1 MKDKSYNKS
10 RAESLGIVPSSLYFR
25 LLWTCQ
31 NEMWKVWNS
40 AYCLQGWDNCMPW
53 VRSLVEVSLGTTGTI
68 AKQLIALSLVSVRE
82 PFQPTRTSVK
92 TWFSFSLY
100 GVKWAEA
107 LSSWNPASSY
117 CIWPL
122 LTDIFREFVNPTLKG
137 FSFSVPYDFKWKGD
151 PTWVTLRV
159 IKALALWLF
168 FCLYFL
174 SLALTL

>member
-53 VRSLVEVSLGTTGTI
+53 VRSLVEVSPGTTGTI

-117 CIWPL
+117 CMWPL
-122 LTDIFREFVNPTLKG
+122 LTDIFSWTPPWRGSAFLSHMTLSERG
-137 FSFSVPYDFKWKGD
+137 
-151 PTWVTLRV
+151 TLLELLWELS
-159 IKALALWLF
+159 KLWLCGCFSACIF
-168 FCLYFL
+168 FH
-174 SLALTL
+174 